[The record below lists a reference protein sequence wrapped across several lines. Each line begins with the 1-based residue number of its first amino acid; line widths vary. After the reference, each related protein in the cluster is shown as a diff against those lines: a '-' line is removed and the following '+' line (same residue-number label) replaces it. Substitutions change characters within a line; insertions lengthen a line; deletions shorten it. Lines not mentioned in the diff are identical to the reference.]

1 MELYECGD
9 MFCGAGGYTTGSVM
23 ALDAFKVPYEYW
35 AVNHWNRAVETM
47 KLNHPMV
54 HTFEQDL
61 TVVIPSEV
69 IPGRHLHHLHASPSC
84 THHSRACGGRPRSR
98 QLRAQPNIVV
108 DWVDDVE
115 VDRIS
120 IENVPEF
127 TSWGPL
133 DDEDKPIKAK
143 KGLYFETWLK
153 SLEVRGYDIEWRI
166 VNCAD
171 FGDATSRKRFFLKAV
186 KKGRGKIVWPEPT
199 FSQDGVVLPRWRGVK
214 ECLDFTDTGRSIFN
228 RSKPLAPAT
237 LERIAVGAQKYW
249 GVDIRPFIVRMNR
262 NCYAESIDAPCSAI
276 TTSGAHHMLCTP
288 IVVDHCNNGGC
299 QDGSSPLGTVMTHDR
314 YSLVTPLVMSNNA
327 NNVPR
332 PVTEPCPALTTGNR
346 NFLCTPLILGQQNGS
361 PAKPV
366 DEPGPTI
373 TTTSRGIRL
382 VTPLILGQQ
391 GGAVCHPATEPCPT
405 VACGGAIRSIFPQL
419 ADGRIVDIHIRMLRP
434 DELARVHSFPD
445 DYVITGNRTE
455 KVKQI
460 GNSVPCQ
467 TARAMML
474 ADLKAEGFAA

>member
-1 MELYECGD
+1 MMDELYTAGD

-23 ALDAFKVPYEYW
+23 ALDAAKVAFEYW
-35 AVNHWNRAVETM
+35 AVNHWDRAVQTM
-47 KLNHPMV
+47 KLNHPRV

-69 IPGRHLHHLHASPSC
+69 IPGRHLDHLHASPSC
-84 THHSRACGGRPRSR
+84 THHSRACGGRPRSK
-98 QLRAQPNIVV
+98 QLRAQPNIVL
-108 DWVDDVE
+108 DWVDDIDVSRLS
-115 VDRIS
+115 V
-120 IENVPEF
+120 ENVPEF
-127 TSWGPL
+127 TNWGPL
-133 DDEDKPIKAK
+133 DDEGNPIKSQ
-143 KGLYFETWLK
+143 KGTLFDVWVK
-153 SLEVRGYDIEWRI
+153 SLEARNFEVEWRI

-171 FGDATSRKRFFLKAV
+171 FGDATTRKRFFLKAV

-199 FSQDGVVLPRWRGVK
+199 FSQNGAALPRWRGVK
-214 ECLDFTDTGRSIFN
+214 ECLDFADTGRSIFN
-228 RSKPLAPAT
+228 RTRPLAPAT
-237 LERIAVGAQKYW
+237 LERIAVGAQRYW

-262 NCYAESIDAPCSAI
+262 NCYAESIDAPCSAL

-299 QDGSSPLGTVMTHDR
+299 HDGSSPLGTVMTHDR
-314 YSLVTPLVMSNNA
+314 YSLVTPL
-327 NNVPR
+327 
-332 PVTEPCPALTTGNR
+332 
-346 NFLCTPLILGQQNGS
+346 ILGQHNGS
-361 PAKPV
+361 SAKPV
-366 DEPGPTI
+366 DDPGPTI

-391 GGAVCHPATEPCPT
+391 GGAVCRPATEPCPT
-405 VACGGAIRSIFPQL
+405 VACGGAVRSIFPQL

-460 GNSVPCQ
+460 GNSVPCR
-467 TARAMML
+467 TARAMMD
-474 ADLKAEGFAA
+474 ADLRAEGITV

>member
-1 MELYECGD
+1 
-9 MFCGAGGYTTGSVM
+9 
-23 ALDAFKVPYEYW
+23 
-35 AVNHWNRAVETM
+35 M
-47 KLNHPMV
+47 KLNHPRV

-69 IPGRHLHHLHASPSC
+69 IPGRHLDHLHASPSC
-84 THHSRACGGRPRSR
+84 THHSRACGGRPRSK
-98 QLRAQPNIVV
+98 QLRAQPNIVL
-108 DWVDDVE
+108 DWVDDIDVSRLS
-115 VDRIS
+115 V
-120 IENVPEF
+120 ENVPEF
-127 TSWGPL
+127 TNWGPL
-133 DDEDKPIKAK
+133 DDEGNPIKSQ
-143 KGLYFETWLK
+143 KGTLFDVWVK
-153 SLEVRGYDIEWRI
+153 SLEARNFEVEWRI

-171 FGDATSRKRFFLKAV
+171 FGDATTRKRFFLKAV

-199 FSQDGVVLPRWRGVK
+199 FSQDGAALPRWRGVK
-214 ECLDFTDTGRSIFN
+214 ECLDFADTGRSIFN
-228 RSKPLAPAT
+228 RARPLAPAT
-237 LERIAVGAQKYW
+237 MERIAVGAQRYW

-262 NCYAESIDAPCSAI
+262 NCYAESIDAPCSAL

-288 IVVDHCNNGGC
+288 IVVDHCNNGKC
-299 QDGSSPLGTVMTHDR
+299 YDGSSPLGTVMTHDR
-314 YSLVTPLVMSNNA
+314 YSLVTPL
-327 NNVPR
+327 
-332 PVTEPCPALTTGNR
+332 
-346 NFLCTPLILGQQNGS
+346 ILGQHNGAS
-361 PAKPV
+361 AKPV

-405 VACGGAIRSIFPQL
+405 VSCGGAIRSIFPQL

-460 GNSVPCQ
+460 GNSVPCR

-474 ADLKAEGFAA
+474 ADLKAEGLAA